1 MTQSADTRQHGVS
14 ETLSER
20 GARYGDFTDHA
31 IIAQNMQDVMRR
43 TQGWG
48 ILTPVK
54 KQALTVIAD
63 KIARILNGDPDHRD
77 NWHDIQGYAKLAE
90 DRCSIAPS
98 TAEPELPLSDPLR
111 DAIANPKIVID
122 PKPGDRFTVDI
133 DGKMYSGTFPDAPY
147 YIAIDDA
154 DTVHPD
160 LPAADM
166 CLVRSG
172 EPYSDDTE
180 CNWCGHGPCKSGAND
195 PRIPRVTCPVT
206 DTECGQLCNSGE
218 CRRDRNAR

>member
-1 MTQSADTRQHGVS
+1 MTQSADTRQHGMS

-43 TQGWG
+43 TQGWD

-63 KIARILNGDPDHRD
+63 KIARILNGDPDYRD

-90 DRCSIAPS
+90 DRCSIAP
-98 TAEPELPLSDPLR
+98 AANEPELPLGPR
-111 DAIANPKIVID
+111 
-122 PKPGDRFTVDI
+122 PGDRFTVDI
-133 DGKMYSGTFPDAPY
+133 SGKTYSGTFPSGPY
-147 YIAIDDA
+147 YAAIDEA
-154 DTVHPD
+154 DTEQVPN
-160 LPAADM
+160 M
-166 CLVRSG
+166 CLVLSG
-172 EPYSDDTE
+172 ETYTDDTA
-180 CNWCGHGPCKSGAND
+180 CDWCGHGPCKSGAND

-206 DTECGQLCNSGE
+206 DTECGQLCKPGE